1 MTARPVARARMFAA
15 SILAACALSACAV
28 QTTGAPP
35 ASTAPPDA
43 AALLAAPNVNLDTV
57 SSIRAAFYYPWFPE
71 TWAAPNGGTFTNYSP
86 TAGLYDSGQLATMAR
101 QVDELVYARVDVAIS
116 SWWGPGTPTAAR
128 FERILTA
135 TTTRRIQWAIY
146 YEREGY
152 ADPSATDIVNE
163 LRPLVTTH
171 ATNTRLFRLGGQFVV
186 FVYAGPN
193 DNCAMA
199 SRWVSAADQLGI
211 YIVLKVFGGYRQC
224 ASQPDAW
231 HQYAPAAAKDSQL
244 PWSYS
249 VSPGFWLYGEGVR
262 LARDPAAFR
271 RDVQAMVAAKPKFQL
286 VTTYNEWGEGTS
298 VEPAQQWA
306 SPSGKGVYLDILR
319 DIPPR

>member
-1 MTARPVARARMFAA
+1 MRARRARLRLLVA
-15 SILAACALSACAV
+15 SILTAAATSACAAAP

-35 ASTAPPDA
+35 PEVAPADA
-43 AALLAAPNVNLDTV
+43 ALAASATIDFDKVP
-57 SSIRAAFYYPWFPE
+57 SIRAAFFYPWFPE
-71 TWAAPNGGTFTNYSP
+71 TWAAPNGGTYTNYTP
-86 TAGLYDSGQLATMAR
+86 TAGLYDSGLLSTMAR

-116 SWWGPGTPTAAR
+116 SWWGPGTPTATR
-128 FERILTA
+128 FEKILTA
-135 TTTRRIQWAIY
+135 TTTKRIQWAIY

-152 ADPSATDIVNE
+152 GNPSAAEIVND
-163 LRPLVTTH
+163 LRPLVTAH

-186 FVYAGPN
+186 FVYAGAN

-199 SRWVSAADQLGI
+199 SRWVDASNQLGI

-231 HQYAPAAAKDSQL
+231 HQYAPAVATDAQS

-271 RDVQAMVAAKPKFQL
+271 RNVQSMVAAKPKFQL
-286 VTTYNEWGEGTS
+286 ITTFNEWGEGTS
-298 VEPAQQWA
+298 VEPAQQWP
-306 SPSGKGVYLDILR
+306 SPSGKGIYLDILH